1 MKTPA
6 RLFFCVAFPISIY
19 AHSTGL
25 PIDSTS
31 TLIDGGKTCTA
42 CHTGG
47 TNGPGHVTLGVAA
60 YTPGIAQTIQ
70 ITIANE
76 TAQEFGFQLTARL
89 VNDQTQQT
97 QGGYFLPSPVL
108 TPESQAYCSPDS
120 SLALSKPDPCGSGL
134 EFATH
139 TPNSISPTGVG
150 TRTWRVIWVP
160 PGRDLGDVHFY
171 VAIVAGTASGPSGDR
186 VYLVDIVVSRVACNL
201 SGTPA
206 LNPPLNSSSAVEDA
220 ASYGPAIASNGLF
233 SIFGQGFSVTS
244 GSTNGPVPGNPG
256 NGYVATKGD
265 LDPMTGNWP
274 TELACVEVTVDG
286 TAVPIFYVTDGQIN
300 AQAPIISQ
308 GESAS
313 VVVILNPGT
322 NKPIISKPYQ
332 VNGFPVQPSLFTFG
346 PRGTG
351 NAAARDTSKGY
362 AILAD
367 TSVVPSG
374 VSAAP
379 GDIIEVFGTGFGP
392 TNPSYSPGQFAV
404 PPPAAA
410 LPQLTTTPFS
420 VTIGGLTLPASDIK
434 YAGLAFDAP
443 GFYQVNVRVPD
454 VPDGDQPIV
463 VSVGG
468 ASSQRTATIPVK
480 H

>member
-6 RLFFCVAFPISIY
+6 RFFLCVAFPLY
-19 AHSTGL
+19 VWAHSTGL

-31 TLIDGGKTCTA
+31 TLIDGGNTCTQ

-70 ITIANE
+70 VTITGE

-89 VNDQTQQT
+89 VNDPTQKT
-97 QGGYFLPSPVL
+97 EAGYFLPSTL

-120 SLALSKPDPCGSGL
+120 RLAPPAPDPCGSDL

-139 TPNSISPTGVG
+139 TTSSISPTGAG

-171 VAIVAGTASGPSGDR
+171 AAVVAGTAAGPGGDR
-186 VYLVDIVVSRVACNL
+186 VYLREIVVSRVDCNL
-201 SGTPA
+201 SG
-206 LNPPLNSSSAVEDA
+206 PPVLVPPVNSSSAVEDA

-233 SIFGQGFSVTS
+233 SIFGQGFSISS
-244 GSTNGPVPGNPG
+244 GSVNGPVPGNPG
-256 NGYVATKGD
+256 NGYTVTKGD
-265 LDPMTGNWP
+265 FVNGNWP

-286 TAVPIFYVTDGQIN
+286 NPVPVFYVTGGQIN
-300 AQAPIISQ
+300 AQAPTIPE

-313 VVVILNPGT
+313 VVIILNPGT
-322 NKPIISKPYQ
+322 NKQIVSGATL

-351 NAAARDTSKGY
+351 NAAALNASKGY
-362 AILAD
+362 AYLAD
-367 TSVVPSG
+367 TSVVPSA

-379 GDIIEVFGTGFGP
+379 GDIIEIFGTGFGP
-392 TNPSYSPGQFAV
+392 TNPPYPPGQFAI
-404 PPPAAA
+404 PPPGAP
-410 LPQLTTTPFS
+410 LPELTTTPFS
-420 VTIGGLTLPASDIK
+420 VTIGGQAASDIK

-443 GFYQVNVRVPD
+443 GFYQVNVVVPD

-463 VSVGG
+463 VTVGG
-468 ASSQRTATIPVK
+468 ASSQRNVTIPVK